1 MNRILDGVGA
11 NYHFFM
17 NSVKAISEVIQMAGL
32 TPKSCR
38 IICANTVANKG
49 KLPAGFKISSTC
61 DPVKTINFYTS
72 TCFEGCDILDTKGRT
87 FIVCDPNRK
96 NTLLDIST
104 SMLQICGRIRDSE
117 FKNDMVI
124 IYNTTRYEKEDTL
137 DAFETRVQEEIS
149 KAEKN
154 ALALNIMDEG
164 LRSQILAKM

>member
-11 NYHFFM
+11 NYHMFM

-32 TPKSCR
+32 KPENCR
-38 IICANTVANKG
+38 IICADTTGNKS
-49 KLPAGFKISSTC
+49 KLPAGFQISSTS

-72 TCFEGCDILDTKGRT
+72 TCFEGCDIFDPKGRT
-87 FIVCDPNRK
+87 FIICDPNRK

-117 FKNDMVI
+117 YKNDMGI
-124 IYNTTRYEKEDTL
+124 IYNTTRYEKDDTL
-137 DAFETRVQEEIS
+137 DAFEARIEEEIS

-154 ALALNIMDEG
+154 ALGLNIMDQG
-164 LRSQILAKM
+164 LRNQILSKM

>member
-11 NYHFFM
+11 NYHIFM

-32 TPKSCR
+32 TPKNCR

-49 KLPAGFKISSTC
+49 KLPPGFKISSTN

-72 TCFEGCDILDTKGRT
+72 TCFEGCDIMDTNGRT

-104 SMLQICGRIRDSE
+104 SMLQICGRIRNSE
-117 FKNDMVI
+117 YKNDMVI
-124 IYNTTRYEKEDTL
+124 IYNTTRYEKDDTL
-137 DAFETRVQEEIS
+137 DAFEARVQEEIS

-164 LRSQILAKM
+164 LRNQILAKM

>member
-11 NYHFFM
+11 NYHIFM

-32 TPKSCR
+32 TPKNCR

-49 KLPAGFKISSTC
+49 KLPSGFKISSTN

-72 TCFEGCDILDTKGRT
+72 TCFEGCDIMDTNGRT

-104 SMLQICGRIRDSE
+104 SMLQICGRIRNSE
-117 FKNDMVI
+117 YKNDMVI
-124 IYNTTRYEKEDTL
+124 IYNTTRYEKDDTL
-137 DAFETRVQEEIS
+137 DAFEARVQEEIS

-164 LRSQILAKM
+164 LRNQILAKM